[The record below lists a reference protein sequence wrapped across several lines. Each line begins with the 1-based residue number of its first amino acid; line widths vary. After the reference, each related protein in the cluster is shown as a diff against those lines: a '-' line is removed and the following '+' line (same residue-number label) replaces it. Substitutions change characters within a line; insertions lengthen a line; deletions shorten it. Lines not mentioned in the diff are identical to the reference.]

1 MRHVIKHEGQKI
13 AAVQREEVGSYL
25 WVRNQMGSC
34 LLTKLWMLKDN
45 KAVLPRA
52 RGKLLPTK
60 NSILSHTLRI

>member
-1 MRHVIKHEGQKI
+1 MRHAIGREGQKI
-13 AAVQREEVGSYL
+13 DAVQREVWSYL
-25 WVRNQMGSC
+25 WVRNQMGNC
-34 LLTKLWMLKDN
+34 LLTKLRMLKDN

>member
-1 MRHVIKHEGQKI
+1 MRHAIRREGQKI
-13 AAVQREEVGSYL
+13 AAVQREVRSYL
-25 WVRNQMGSC
+25 WVRNQMGNC
-34 LLTKLWMLKDN
+34 LLTKLRMLKDN